1 MQLSGIVAG
10 AVAAKQK
17 AYAMLTNTSRWA
29 TVTRLLAAS
38 FFVVC
43 FHATAGEPSQ
53 QQVEKTNSPSERT
66 KVAQGEYV
74 VLGGANGGAVGPFGE
89 EIYNFH
95 ETWTLWRTAKRGYE
109 VEGERR
115 FESPK
120 EITRSARFLA
130 QLSRD
135 LTLTGVTE
143 FSRLRWRRDSG
154 PLTCK
159 FLPGEFD
166 CSSNAKDRQNDINL
180 KIPMQHP
187 FGLFWPISAFS
198 LSGITREAERDPHQA
213 TPIQLVS
220 IEQPSAEIPVSPMIR
235 EGELRYLGDENID
248 IAGQPHRALKFS
260 IKVALS
266 PELVIWTSPKGVLL
280 KVAIQHASKDWPE
293 KSMKLVRFQEW
304 EGFQ

>member
-1 MQLSGIVAG
+1 MN
-10 AVAAKQK
+10 
-17 AYAMLTNTSRWA
+17 TNTSRCA
-29 TVTRLLAAS
+29 TVSRLLVASLFILCVHAA
-38 FFVVC
+38 V
-43 FHATAGEPSQ
+43 AEPSQ
-53 QQVEKTNSPSERT
+53 QQAEKAKSPSERT
-66 KVAQGEYV
+66 KVAEGEYV
-74 VLGGANGGAVGPFGE
+74 VLEGANGGAVGPFGE

-95 ETWTLWRTAKRGYE
+95 ETWTLWRTAKGGYE

-120 EITRSARFLA
+120 DITRSARFQA
-130 QLSRD
+130 ELSRD
-135 LTLTGVTE
+135 LTLTGLTE

-159 FLPGEFD
+159 FLPKEFD
-166 CSSNAKDRQNDINL
+166 CSSNAKDRQNDIDL
-180 KIPMQHP
+180 KIPMGHP

-198 LSGITREAERDPHQA
+198 LSGITREAERDAHQA

-220 IEQPSAEIPVSPMIR
+220 IEQPSADIPVNPIIR

-248 IAGQPHRALKFS
+248 IVGQSHRAFKFS

-266 PELVIWTSPKGVLL
+266 PELVVWTSPKGVLL
-280 KVAIQHASKDWPE
+280 KVGIQHEGKDWPE
-293 KSMKLVRFQEW
+293 ESMKLVRFQEW

>member
-1 MQLSGIVAG
+1 MQP
-10 AVAAKQK
+10 
-17 AYAMLTNTSRWA
+17 NTSRWA
-29 TVTRLLAAS
+29 MLSHLLAAS
-38 FFVVC
+38 LFIVC
-43 FHATAGEPSQ
+43 VDAAAGELSQ
-53 QQVEKTNSPSERT
+53 QQAEKVKPSSELT
-66 KVAQGEYV
+66 KVAEGEYV
-74 VLGGANGGAVGPFGE
+74 VLEGANGGAVGPFGE

-95 ETWTLWRTAKRGYE
+95 ETWTLWRTAKGGYE

-130 QLSRD
+130 ELSRD

-143 FSRLRWRRDSG
+143 FTRLKWRRDSG

-159 FLPGEFD
+159 FLRKELD
-166 CSSNAKDRQNDINL
+166 CSSNAKDRQNNIDL
-180 KIPMQHP
+180 RIPMEHP

-198 LSGITREAERDPHQA
+198 LSSITREAERDPHRA

-220 IEQPSAEIPVSPMIR
+220 IEQPSAGIPVNPVIR
-235 EGELRYLGDENID
+235 EGELRYLGGENID
-248 IAGQPHRALKFS
+248 IAGQPHRAFKFS

-266 PELVIWTSPKGVLL
+266 PELAVWTSPKGVLL
-280 KVAIQHASKDWPE
+280 KVAIQHEGKNWPE
-293 KSMKLVRFQEW
+293 ESMKLVRFQAR